1 VAKFVIFFSYSNE
14 AWARMI
20 GSPVDRSAAVRQ
32 LLGSVDGSLESIYWM
47 LGTHDGMAVAD
58 VPDSVSVAAVSIAIT
73 STGAFK
79 HVETHELLTQEQLAQ
94 ALQRAGTA
102 AQAYQAPGRQG

>member
-1 VAKFVIFFSYSNE
+1 
-14 AWARMI
+14 
-20 GSPVDRSAAVRQ
+20 
-32 LLGSVDGSLESIYWM
+32 
-47 LGTHDGMAVAD
+47 MAIAD
-58 VPDSVSVAAVSIAIT
+58 VHDSVSVAAVSIAIT

-79 HVETHELLTQEQLAQ
+79 HVETHELLTQEQLGQ